1 MIHCILG
8 HGACGKTTIQKYLS
22 KEIPAITTYTTRPI
36 RHNEIDGIHYHFL
49 PNAEFEERK
58 RNGFFVEYY
67 YIPEND
73 WYYGMS
79 FDGIDYKNK
88 HYSLVLDPQGY
99 KTLVEKIGKE
109 YLTSYYINLS
119 EHERVIRMAKR
130 EDKIEEIFR
139 RILSDRKDF
148 QGFNKVA
155 DVILLSKDSKR
166 NARVIMKEIKERAF

>member
-1 MIHCILG
+1 
-8 HGACGKTTIQKYLS
+8 
-22 KEIPAITTYTTRPI
+22 
-36 RHNEIDGIHYHFL
+36 
-49 PNAEFEERK
+49 
-58 RNGFFVEYY
+58 
-67 YIPEND
+67 
-73 WYYGMS
+73 MS